1 MSEQMTEN
9 LPKSKLKRFLT
20 GRRSSSSKQ
29 VVGGNEDEKKELA
42 INIVMVK
49 KIRIWESTKQEKA
62 KKWTKW
68 VELLYL

>member
-1 MSEQMTEN
+1 MTEN

-49 KIRIWESTKQEKA
+49 KIRI
-62 KKWTKW
+62 
-68 VELLYL
+68 